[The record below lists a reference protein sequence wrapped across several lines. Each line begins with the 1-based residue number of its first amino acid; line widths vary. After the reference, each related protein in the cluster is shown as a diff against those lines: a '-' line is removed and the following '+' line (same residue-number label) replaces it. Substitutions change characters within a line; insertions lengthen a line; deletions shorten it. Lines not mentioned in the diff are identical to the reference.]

1 MVLYVTLWVKS
12 VIAEFLLNPNLQT
25 YELSHLYGCVG

>member
-25 YELSHLYGCVG
+25 YALSHLYGCVG

>member
-12 VIAEFLLNPNLQT
+12 VIAEFLLIPNLLT
-25 YELSHLYGCVG
+25 YALSHLYGCVG